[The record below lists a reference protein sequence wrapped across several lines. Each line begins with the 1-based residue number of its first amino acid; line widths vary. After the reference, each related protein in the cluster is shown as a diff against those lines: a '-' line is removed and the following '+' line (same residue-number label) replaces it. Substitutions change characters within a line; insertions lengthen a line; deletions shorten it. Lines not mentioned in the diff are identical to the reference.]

1 MKLVKKFAVAVL
13 FVSVLAV
20 PTLAGDM
27 TTPGKTDP
35 PPPPPGNTITSTTTT
50 DTADTTQVAASQT
63 SNTDESYELLY
74 EAYMAM
80 LGLY

>member
-1 MKLVKKFAVAVL
+1 MKLVKKFALAVL

-27 TTPGKTDP
+27 TTPGKSDP
-35 PPPPPGNTITSTTTT
+35 PPPGSTTTTSETAETAPGGATSTTT
-50 DTADTTQVAASQT
+50 
-63 SNTDESYELLY
+63 DESYQL
-74 EAYMAM
+74 AYDGLIAV

>member
-1 MKLVKKFAVAVL
+1 MKLVKKFALAVL

-35 PPPPPGNTITSTTTT
+35 PPPPPGNSISTTTTTSETAGTAPGGATSTTT
-50 DTADTTQVAASQT
+50 
-63 SNTDESYELLY
+63 DESYQLVY
-74 EAYMAM
+74 NGFMAV

>member
-1 MKLVKKFAVAVL
+1 MKLVKKFALAVL

-35 PPPPPGNTITSTTTT
+35 PPPGNSISTTTPSETETAPGGATSTTT
-50 DTADTTQVAASQT
+50 
-63 SNTDESYELLY
+63 DESYQLVY
-74 EAYMAM
+74 DGVMAV

>member
-1 MKLVKKFAVAVL
+1 MKLVKKFALAVL

-27 TTPGKTDP
+27 TTPGKSD
-35 PPPPPGNTITSTTTT
+35 PPPPGNSISTTTTSETAETAPGGATSTTT
-50 DTADTTQVAASQT
+50 
-63 SNTDESYELLY
+63 DESYQLVY
-74 EAYMAM
+74 DAFMAV

>member
-1 MKLVKKFAVAVL
+1 MKLVKKFALAVL

-35 PPPPPGNTITSTTTT
+35 PPPGNSMSATTPSETETAPGRATSTTT
-50 DTADTTQVAASQT
+50 
-63 SNTDESYELLY
+63 DESYQLVY
-74 EAYMAM
+74 DGFMAV

>member
-1 MKLVKKFAVAVL
+1 MKLVKKFALAVL

-27 TTPGKTDP
+27 TTPGKSD
-35 PPPPPGNTITSTTTT
+35 PPPPGNSISTTTNE
-50 DTADTTQVAASQT
+50 TAETAPGGAT
-63 SNTDESYELLY
+63 SSTTDESYQLVY
-74 EAYMAM
+74 DGVMAV

>member
-1 MKLVKKFAVAVL
+1 MKLVKKFALAVL

-27 TTPGKTDP
+27 TTPGKSDP
-35 PPPPPGNTITSTTTT
+35 PPPPGSSITTTTTTSETDATAPGGATSTTT
-50 DTADTTQVAASQT
+50 
-63 SNTDESYELLY
+63 DESYQLVY
-74 EAYMAM
+74 DGVMAV

>member
-1 MKLVKKFAVAVL
+1 MKLVKKFALAVL

-27 TTPGKTDP
+27 TTPGKSD
-35 PPPPPGNTITSTTTT
+35 PPPPGNSISTTTTSETVDTAPGGATSTTT
-50 DTADTTQVAASQT
+50 
-63 SNTDESYELLY
+63 DESYQLVY
-74 EAYMAM
+74 DGFMAV